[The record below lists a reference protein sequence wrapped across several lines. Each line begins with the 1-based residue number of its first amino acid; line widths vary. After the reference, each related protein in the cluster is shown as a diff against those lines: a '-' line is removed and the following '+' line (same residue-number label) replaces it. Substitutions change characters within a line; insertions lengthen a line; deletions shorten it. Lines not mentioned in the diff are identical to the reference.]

1 LQQDQND
8 PNFWFDV
15 LHFTFLREARMRTV
29 TLLALGVLVW
39 SASGAEAEIVN
50 ETVTYEHDGV
60 VLEGY
65 LAWDDAVA
73 GLRPGVLVVHQWMG
87 LSDNE
92 RMRAD
97 MLAGLGYVALAA
109 DVYGRGVRPRDVDEA
124 RQEAGRYYGDREL
137 FRARLA
143 AGLAELRRQPQVD
156 GSRVAAVGYCFG
168 GGGVLELARAGA
180 DLAGVVSFHGS
191 LDTPLPAAAGDVRAK
206 ILVCHGA
213 VDPYVKPEAVHGFL
227 EEMEAAGV
235 DYQLIMYS
243 GAVHAFTQK
252 GAGDDPSRGAAYDA
266 AADRRSW
273 RAMQDFFGEIFE

>member
-1 LQQDQND
+1 
-8 PNFWFDV
+8 
-15 LHFTFLREARMRTV
+15 MKTV
-29 TLLALGVLVW
+29 IYLLLGLLAW
-39 SASGAEAEIVN
+39 GATDAEGKIVN
-50 ETVTYEHDGV
+50 RTVTYEHDGV

-65 LAWDDAVA
+65 LAWDDAVE
-73 GLRPGVLVVHQWMG
+73 GPRPGVLVVHQWMG

-109 DVYGRGVRPRDVDEA
+109 DVYGRDVRPRSAEEA
-124 RQEAGRYYGDREL
+124 RQEAGKYYGDRGL

-156 GSRVAAVGYCFG
+156 AARVAAIGYCFG
-168 GGGVLELARAGA
+168 GGGALELARAGA

-191 LDTPLPAAAGDVRAK
+191 LQSPLPASRGDIRAK
-206 ILVCHGA
+206 LLVCHGA
-213 VDPYVKPEAVHGFL
+213 VDPHVGPEAVHGFV

-235 DYQLIMYS
+235 DYQLILYS
-243 GAVHAFTQK
+243 GAVHAFTQRE
-252 GAGDDPSRGAAYDA
+252 AGDDPSRGAAYNE

-273 RAMQDFFGEIFE
+273 RAMQDFFAEIFARPR